1 MKQINIGIIGLGVV
15 GSAVAEA
22 IKLNSASIAARSG
35 LQLKIKK
42 GCDLRKVKAACPVTN
57 DAYEL
62 INDPE
67 VKVIVETM
75 GGVNPAKKF
84 VLDSL
89 AAGKHVVTSNKE
101 LVALHMPELLSA
113 ARRRNV
119 SILYEASVG
128 GGIPILAALRKELA
142 GNNLT
147 GVFGIVNGTTNYI
160 LSTMAEEGKEF
171 SEALKEAQEKG
182 YAEANPKKD
191 VEGYDAAYKA
201 VILAAEAFGA
211 RVKMDLV
218 YREGIE
224 KIAGEDILYAREI
237 GFAIKLLAIAQNS
250 ASGVDVRVHPALVPL
265 SHPLA
270 GVRKN
275 FNAIYVQGFPVGE
288 LMFYGPGAGGAP
300 TASAIVSD
308 IIELGQA
315 SPVFRGE
322 LKERP
327 VKPIADISSRYYL
340 RLQVS
345 DKVGVLATIARVFTE
360 KNVSIAAVIQKENVG
375 NLATLVI
382 MLDESVEKNIQAAIS
397 AIKKLSVVSRVN
409 NLIRIL

>member
-211 RVKMDLV
+211 RVKMDSV

-322 LKERP
+322 FKERP